1 MSKNESM
8 NKDANETEQLGGKNF
23 IVSIED
29 FSPEEEN
36 ILINSPRSLEAC
48 RVEGIDPSELLFK
61 YFWYRPVSYYQKPGK
76 GEGVAQLRFET
87 YEAKRKELI
96 EIIKNRRNLQMQE
109 EEKKAEKSKMIE
121 ARFFNI
127 VEHIIILKL
136 SLIIYHKIDQQ
147 PNYLMMKLSRKQN
160 SEKLFY

>member
-1 MSKNESM
+1 
-8 NKDANETEQLGGKNF
+8 
-23 IVSIED
+23 
-29 FSPEEEN
+29 
-36 ILINSPRSLEAC
+36 
-48 RVEGIDPSELLFK
+48 
-61 YFWYRPVSYYQKPGK
+61 
-76 GEGVAQLRFET
+76 
-87 YEAKRKELI
+87 
-96 EIIKNRRNLQMQE
+96 MQE

-127 VEHIIILKL
+127 VEHIIILKF

>member
-1 MSKNESM
+1 M

-61 YFWYRPVSYYQKPGK
+61 YF
-76 GEGVAQLRFET
+76 
-87 YEAKRKELI
+87 
-96 EIIKNRRNLQMQE
+96 
-109 EEKKAEKSKMIE
+109 
-121 ARFFNI
+121 
-127 VEHIIILKL
+127 
-136 SLIIYHKIDQQ
+136 
-147 PNYLMMKLSRKQN
+147 
-160 SEKLFY
+160 